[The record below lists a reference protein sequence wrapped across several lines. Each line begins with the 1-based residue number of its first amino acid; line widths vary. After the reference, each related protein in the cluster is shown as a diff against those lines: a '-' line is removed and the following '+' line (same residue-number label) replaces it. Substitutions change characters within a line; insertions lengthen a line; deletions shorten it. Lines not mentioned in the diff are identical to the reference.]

1 MDSSSAS
8 VASRHSYDGEVI
20 HSGFYITFP
29 CHVINIGDKVASS
42 TTKVCSVPQTRSTSG
57 KYAGVTDLKIFE
69 AKSREN
75 LVVNNERSKED
86 CLGKKIG
93 ESLTPPTRI
102 LIEVE

>member
-1 MDSSSAS
+1 L
-8 VASRHSYDGEVI
+8 
-20 HSGFYITFP
+20 
-29 CHVINIGDKVASS
+29 
-42 TTKVCSVPQTRSTSG
+42 G